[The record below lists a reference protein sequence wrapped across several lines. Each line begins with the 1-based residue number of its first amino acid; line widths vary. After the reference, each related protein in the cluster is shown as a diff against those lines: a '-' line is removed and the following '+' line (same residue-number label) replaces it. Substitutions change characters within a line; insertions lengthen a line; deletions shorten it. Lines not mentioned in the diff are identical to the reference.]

1 MGGDA
6 GGEEGERVVKDGAV
20 EEGEKEEGKEGSA
33 SEAVETTARRT
44 NEGARLGLRHEDWG
58 GKI

>member
-20 EEGEKEEGKEGSA
+20 EEGEKEEGEEGSA

-44 NEGARLGLRHEDWG
+44 NEGARLGLRHED
-58 GKI
+58 